1 MINLTTRDYKI
12 LFCITAFA
20 VFILAIVPND
30 HIDIYVDNADKV
42 KHFTAFF
49 TLSYLLNRASS
60 TISHRL
66 RNMIALLLF
75 GIFIEFVQSY
85 LIYRSSSIYD
95 VYADLVGILIFQLSL
110 SLYRF
115 IQEFKNLERQKS

>member
-1 MINLTTRDYKI
+1 MISLTKKHYRL
-12 LFCITAFA
+12 LFYITAFA

-30 HIDIYVDNADKV
+30 HLNDYIDNADKV

-60 TISHRL
+60 TIAHRL
-66 RNMIALLLF
+66 RNMVLLLLF
-75 GIFIEFVQSY
+75 GIFIEFVQIY

-95 VYADLVGILIFQLSL
+95 IYADLVGILLFQFLLSI
-110 SLYRF
+110 YRF
-115 IQEFKNLERQKS
+115 IKEFRGVEKQS

>member
-1 MINLTTRDYKI
+1 MINLTKKEYKI
-12 LFCITAFA
+12 LFYITALT

-30 HIDIYVDNADKV
+30 HIDIYIDNADKI
-42 KHFTAFF
+42 KHIIAFF

-95 VYADLVGILIFQLSL
+95 IYADLIGILLFQLLL
-110 SLYRF
+110 SIYRF
-115 IQEFKNLERQKS
+115 IQEFKSVEKQR

>member
-1 MINLTTRDYKI
+1 MIRLTTKHYKR
-12 LFCITAFA
+12 LFYITAFA
-20 VFILAIVPND
+20 VFILAIVPDD
-30 HIDIYVDNADKV
+30 HINAYIDNADKV

-60 TISHRL
+60 TIAHRL
-66 RNMIALLLF
+66 RNMVLLLLF
-75 GIFIEFVQSY
+75 GIFIEFVQIF

-95 VYADLVGILIFQLSL
+95 IYADLVGILLFQLLL

-115 IQEFKNLERQKS
+115 IQEFGRVEKQS